1 MDAVNAMSP
10 NDAGGAEAG
19 QLLAPVRPAMP
30 MSNGRFVADTPTALR
45 GTIAE
50 AWDIRSILPGVP
62 EIVRQVLPHDALV
75 LVLFDGAG
83 HVTLEARSSDDLPKY
98 GWRVSSDEK
107 DHSIVSDL
115 RKASSRLTA
124 CEPAT
129 VDALVEAGY
138 RSHLTITSAVHVPA
152 H

>member
-1 MDAVNAMSP
+1 MDSVNAMTP
-10 NDAGGAEAG
+10 NDVGGAEAG
-19 QLLAPVRPAMP
+19 QLLAAARHPMP
-30 MSNGRFVADTPTALR
+30 MSNSRFVADTSTALLR
-45 GTIAE
+45 TIAE
-50 AWDIRSILPGVP
+50 ALDVRSVFPRVS

-98 GWRVSSDEK
+98 GWRASSDEK
-107 DHSIVSDL
+107 DHSIVNDL

-124 CEPAT
+124 CEPAI

-138 RSHLTITSAVHVPA
+138 RSFLSIRGVALSQVM
-152 H
+152 